1 MVANELPNNKHSL
14 KLLFKQTEKLLS
26 DLEPIRQK
34 ITPLPLYVQ
43 KMIKGNLNH
52 SDEEYY
58 RMDIAALQ
66 NAYPNGIQI
75 RGTIKDYLEQ
85 DDTIQQNQDLPDA
98 MQVLD
103 DLVESG
109 NANAE
114 EIKNFQRQ
122 SELFIVEKCAMISRA
137 TNMVGQLQKQILDKL
152 EKVALPRNTPSHL
165 KKESFEETDG
175 ANVVGNQ
182 TSAPAGSHKSPS
194 SLVRTAKKSTR
205 IGPVLTPQ
213 PDFENWGIGIDHNSK
228 WQYFECHEKSWR
240 HKGVMDPQPAKRLQ
254 MELLQVFIERGPTLD
269 RTTIVKV
276 IGKKATDSE
285 NLKWYRNTLKPT
297 ISMLRTCLRTA
308 LKFDTKD
315 NPIRW
320 EKSSNSYSLFIRV
333 GAVLYENGK
342 YIFECKKLR

>member
-1 MVANELPNNKHSL
+1 MVAKELPNNKHSL

-52 SDEEYY
+52 SDEEDY

-66 NAYPNGIQI
+66 NAYSKGIQI
-75 RGTIKDYLEQ
+75 RETIKDYLEQ

-98 MQVLD
+98 MEVLD
-103 DLVESG
+103 DLVGSG

-114 EIKNFQRQ
+114 EIKNFQLQ
-122 SELFIVEKCAMISRA
+122 NEISIIKKCTMLSRA
-137 TNMVGQLQKQILDKL
+137 INRVGQLQKQIFDKL
-152 EKVALPRNTPSHL
+152 ERLALSPNIPSRL
-165 KKESFEETDG
+165 KDESFEENG

-182 TSAPAGSHKSPS
+182 GSAPAGSHESQS
-194 SLVRTAKKSTR
+194 SLMRTAKKSTR
-205 IGPVLTPQ
+205 SGHRLKTQ
-213 PDFENWGIGIDHNSK
+213 PDFENWGIGIDHNHK
-228 WQYFECHEKSWR
+228 WQYFECHGKNWR

-254 MELLQVFIERGPTLD
+254 MDLLQVFIERGPTLD
-269 RTTIVKV
+269 RTTIVEV